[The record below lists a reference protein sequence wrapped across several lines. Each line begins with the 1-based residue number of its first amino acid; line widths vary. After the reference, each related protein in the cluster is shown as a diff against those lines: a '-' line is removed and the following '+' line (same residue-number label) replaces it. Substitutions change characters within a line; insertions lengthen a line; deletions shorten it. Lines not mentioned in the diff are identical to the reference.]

1 MDKLNWSNLSLCSK
15 FVGITTGRLEPRVL
29 NKEQVPLMPSRNTA
43 DSRYFRITFRP
54 IRECENSMFA
64 LNRLGSRLR

>member
-43 DSRYFRITFRP
+43 DSRYFRIRHLDQL
-54 IRECENSMFA
+54 ENVKTVCLHSIDLEA
-64 LNRLGSRLR
+64 D